1 MTSKA
6 ISGQGMKV
14 YIGTGN
20 AVSVDFAS
28 DVWIEIGEVGDV
40 TPPSPTVDTIDVTH
54 LSSTIKEFIA
64 GLIDA
69 GEGTLNC
76 NNVANDQGQLEAR
89 EALMARELR
98 NFRFDLPTDDTPNRL
113 QVKCLVTGLPQQ
125 IPTNDKVSLTINLKA
140 SSVYEWST
148 Q

>member
-6 ISGQGMKV
+6 ISGQGAKV

-20 AVSVDFAS
+20 AVTVDFAS
-28 DVWIEIGEVGDV
+28 DVFVEIGEVGDV
-40 TPPSPTVDTIDVTH
+40 TPPSPSLDTIEVTH
-54 LSSTIKEFIA
+54 LSSAIKEFIA

-76 NNVANDQGQLEAR
+76 NNIVNDAGQLQCRA
-89 EALMARELR
+89 ALTARELR
-98 NFRFDLPTDDTPNRL
+98 NIRIDLPTTDTPNRL

-125 IPTNDKVSLTINLKA
+125 IPTNSQVSLVVNLKA
-140 SSVYEWST
+140 SSVYEWSN